1 MTKKAHN
8 KPIQPKVLVLMA
20 TFNGEMFLNYQIESI
35 LQQKDVVFHLIIS
48 DDGSSDTT
56 KEIIQSYCDQY
67 KNIQCI
73 NYERVGGP
81 AKNFYQLIKKIN
93 VNDYDYVALADQD
106 DLWPEYRLSR
116 GIDQL
121 KFHQVDAYS
130 SDVIAVDE
138 QAQIKKII
146 KKSSPQKKFDYI
158 FETPGP
164 GCSFIFTR
172 HFCQFLQTE
181 LNEKILN
188 FPYHDWLIYALARHH
203 DFKWIIDDAPNLLYR
218 QHEHNFMGANFGLRS
233 RLKRLNRILFGEY
246 YKELIQLYSILN
258 PTRRSLNFLK
268 VWFFIINFTHTRRKF
283 RHALLMIP
291 FLLIVSIQKNEI

>member
-1 MTKKAHN
+1 MTKIA
-8 KPIQPKVLVLMA
+8 VLCA
-20 TFNGEMFLNYQIESI
+20 TFNGEKYLDTQIQSI
-35 LQQKDVVFHLIIS
+35 LEQKEVEIDLIFS
-48 DDGSSDTT
+48 DDGSTDTT
-56 KEIIQSYCDQY
+56 PQLIRKYATQFSNVSICNE
-67 KNIQCI
+67 
-73 NYERVGGP
+73 ERVGGP
-81 AKNFYQLIKKIN
+81 AKNFYHLINTIN
-93 VNDYDYVALADQD
+93 VNNYDYVVLADQD
-106 DLWPEYRLSR
+106 DLWPEYRISR

-121 KFHQVDAYS
+121 KFHQADAYS

-164 GCSFIFTR
+164 GCSFIFNR
-172 HFCQFLQTE
+172 HFCQFLQTQ

-203 DFKWIIDDAPNLLYR
+203 QFKWIIDDAPNLFYR

-258 PTRRSLNFLK
+258 PNRRSLNFLK
-268 VWFFIINFTHTRRKF
+268 VWFFIINFVQTRRKL

>member
-1 MTKKAHN
+1 MSKSSL
-8 KPIQPKVLVLMA
+8 KVAILLA
-20 TFNGEMFLNYQIESI
+20 TYNGEKYLEEQLRSI
-35 LQQKDVVFHLIIS
+35 LNQKDVEIYIFIS
-48 DDGSSDTT
+48 DDGSTDTT
-56 KEIIQSYCDQY
+56 LKIIRKYADQY
-67 KNIQCI
+67 PNIIISNEQ
-73 NYERVGGP
+73 RVGGP
-81 AKNFYQLIKKIN
+81 GKNFYTLIKTIN
-93 VNDYDYVALADQD
+93 ANDYDYVVLADQD
-106 DLWPEYRLSR
+106 DLWPEYRISR

-121 KFHQVDAYS
+121 KFHQADAYS

-138 QAQIKKII
+138 QGQIKKII
-146 KKSSPQKKFDYI
+146 KKSRPQKKFDYI

-164 GCSFIFTR
+164 GCSFIFNR
-172 HFCQFLQTE
+172 HFCQFLQTQ

-188 FPYHDWLIYALARHH
+188 FPYHDWLIYALARQNK
-203 DFKWIIDDAPNLLYR
+203 FKWIIDDAPNLFYR

-268 VWFFIINFTHTRRKF
+268 VWFFIINFAHTRRKF